1 MGMYFRIFR
10 LSLNSIAIGFNT
22 MYRKPWMRHYL
33 SPGETAEIF
42 KVTPASLRGWTNK
55 GILRAETTKGGHR
68 RYPVSEVYR
77 LARHKGVDLEPS
89 LFMSVKLLII
99 DSDVEHSKAMQDSLQ
114 GAFGISE
121 VAVAEDGFMAGYL
134 MTKFNPDVVLLDLE
148 MPGVDSSH
156 VCSFIKHDPHTRFTR
171 VIAMCRDCSEQ
182 QQKHILDLGAEV
194 CLSTPVSVDLLKQ
207 VMGLIDPD
215 S

>member
-1 MGMYFRIFR
+1 MGEYFRIF
-10 LSLNSIAIGFNT
+10 LLLLNSIAIGFNT

-68 RYPVSEVYR
+68 RYPVSEVFR
-77 LARHKGVDLEPS
+77 LARNKGVDLEPS

-99 DSDVEHSKAMQDSLQ
+99 DSDVEHGKAMQDSLK

-121 VAVAEDGFMAGYL
+121 IAVAEDGFMAGCL
-134 MTKFNPDVVLLDLE
+134 VTQFKPDVVLLDLE
-148 MPGVDSSH
+148 MPGIDSAH
-156 VCSFIKHDPHTRFTR
+156 VCSFIKHDPHTRFIR
-171 VIAMCRDCSEQ
+171 VIAMCRNCPEQ
-182 QQKHILDLGAEV
+182 QQKQIVNLGAEV
-194 CLSTPVSVDLLKQ
+194 CLSMPFSVDLLRQ
-207 VMGLIDPD
+207 VMGLINPD
-215 S
+215 D